1 MGLRHHGLDGP
12 TFQMREKIFAI
23 GDDFWIEDA
32 DGNRVFK
39 VNGKAVRL
47 RDTFILEDAHGN
59 ELSKIQEK
67 KLSVRDKMT
76 IESGSTQATVH
87 KRLIGIRDHYVIDV
101 DDGEDLKAHGNI
113 VDHEYEIEQRRRED
127 RRGLQEVVPRARHL
141 RGPTRPRPGRAAH
154 PRHHRVCRPDGSR
167 LGMLSRLV
175 AVRHCAA
182 RPPR

>member
-1 MGLRHHGLDGP
+1 
-12 TFQMREKIFAI
+12 MREKFFAI

-32 DGNRVFK
+32 DANKVFK

-59 ELSKIQEK
+59 ELCKIQEK

-101 DDGEDLKAHGNI
+101 DGGEDLKAREHRRSR
-113 VDHEYEIEQRRRED
+113 VRDRARRRED
-127 RRGLQEVVPRARHL
+127 RRGLQEVVPRARHHGVKL
-141 RGPTRPRPGRAAH
+141 AQGPGRAAH
-154 PRHHRVCRPDGSR
+154 PRCHGGCRSDGSR
-167 LGMLSRLV
+167 VGPSR
-175 AVRHCAA
+175 AA
-182 RPPR
+182 RSALGKRRPSCVKRADH